1 MDRLNALRQVLNT
14 ASEIRDLTRTQQRY
28 HFNTHGPVVFHLA
41 AENCEV
47 RVLRWQQRRIE
58 VLVQLQAA
66 FGWRV
71 AHDQD
76 EVGVYFVAQRRAVVG
91 GMASALFELIVPE
104 DTHLTLKLKQG
115 RVTLEGV
122 DGTLELSPPDTAGGH
137 VDKLLPP
144 PPPT

>member
-28 HFNTHGPVVFHLA
+28 HFNTVGPVVFHLA

-47 RVLRWQQRRIE
+47 RVLRWSQPKIE
-58 VLVQLQAA
+58 VMIQLQAP

-76 EVGVYFVAQRRAVVG
+76 EAGVYFVAQRRAVVG
-91 GMASALFELIVPE
+91 NIASAIFELILPE

-115 RVTLEGV
+115 RVILEGV
-122 DGTLELSPPDTAGGH
+122 DGALEIAPPAGEKGRS
-137 VDKLLPP
+137 DKLLPP
-144 PPPT
+144 PTP